1 MYMLC
6 LYITLGVIGGIIVI
20 LFFGLLVVYHGTFY
34 TPLKGQNNDF
44 VFTKATEKYCD
55 METVHMMVKRMVEY
69 PHEDAY
75 ITSYDHLKLHARIYK
90 NNSDTVVIMFHGYRG
105 TPCRDFSGGA
115 YDMIQL
121 GYNVILIDERGHKE
135 SKGHS
140 ITFGV
145 KEKRDA
151 KSWIEYAK
159 KTFGEDKRIVL
170 VGISM
175 GGATVLLASDL
186 LKEGDKV
193 IADCPYTTPKEVIS
207 STLQNNLKM
216 NPKIFYPIANL
227 ASIIFGHTNLNKDD
241 AEEHVKNSKAKIM
254 IIHGEE
260 DTLVPYKFS
269 KRIADLH
276 KDKVRYE
283 LFPKAEHGISYMVDN
298 ARYKRIIDEFLNDK

>member
-1 MYMLC
+1 MMW

-44 VFTKATEKYCD
+44 VFTKVTEKYCD

-75 ITSYDHLKLHARIYK
+75 IASCDHLKLHARIYK

-121 GYNVILIDERGHKE
+121 GYNVILVDERGHKE

-227 ASIIFGHTNLNKDD
+227 VSIIFGHANLNKDD

-298 ARYKRIIDEFLNDK
+298 ARYKRIIGEFLNDK

>member
-1 MYMLC
+1 MYMMW

-44 VFTKATEKYCD
+44 VFTKVTEKYCD

-75 ITSYDHLKLHARIYK
+75 IASCDHLKLHARIYK

-121 GYNVILIDERGHKE
+121 GYNVILVDERGHKE

-227 ASIIFGHTNLNKDD
+227 VSIIFGHANLNKDD

-298 ARYKRIIDEFLNDK
+298 ARYKRIIGEFLNDK

>member
-1 MYMLC
+1 MYMMC
-6 LYITLGVIGGIIVI
+6 LYIILGVVGGIIVI

-44 VFTKATEKYCD
+44 VFTEEIEKYCD

-75 ITSYDHLKLHARIYK
+75 ITSYDHLKLHARIYR

-105 TPCRDFSGGA
+105 TSCRDFSGGA
-115 YDMIQL
+115 YEMIQL
-121 GYNVILIDERGHKE
+121 GYNVILVDERGHKE

-145 KEKRDA
+145 KEKRDVEN
-151 KSWIEYAK
+151 WIIYAK
-159 KTFGEDKRIVL
+159 KTFGEDKRIIL

-186 LKEGDKV
+186 LKQGDKV

-207 STLQNNLKM
+207 NTLQNNLKM

-227 ASIIFGHTNLNKDD
+227 VSIIFGHANLNKDD

-260 DTLVPYKFS
+260 DTIVPYKFS

-283 LFPKAEHGISYMVDN
+283 LFPKAEHGISYLVDN

>member
-1 MYMLC
+1 MYMMC
-6 LYITLGVIGGIIVI
+6 LYIILGVVGGIIVI

-44 VFTKATEKYCD
+44 VFTEEIEKYCD

-75 ITSYDHLKLHARIYK
+75 ITSYDHLKLHARIYR

-105 TPCRDFSGGA
+105 TSCRDFSGGA
-115 YDMIQL
+115 YEMIQL
-121 GYNVILIDERGHKE
+121 GYNVILVDERGHKE

-145 KEKRDA
+145 KEKRDV
-151 KSWIEYAK
+151 KSWIIYAK
-159 KTFGEDKRIVL
+159 KTFGEDKRIIL

-186 LKEGDKV
+186 LKQGDKV

-207 STLQNNLKM
+207 NTLQNNLKM

-227 ASIIFGHTNLNKDD
+227 VSIIFGHANLNKDD

-260 DTLVPYKFS
+260 DTIVPYKFS

-283 LFPKAEHGISYMVDN
+283 LFPKAEHGISYLVDN